1 MKKIALTY
9 QFSQVDKFF
18 RQLLSDIGGGQ
29 IEKTPSFLDLNMI
42 RAAQS
47 VATKRM
53 MMERLHDESG
63 TESPA
68 KVNPDARS
76 LSDV

>member
-9 QFSQVDKFF
+9 QFNQVDKFF

-29 IEKTPSFLDLNMI
+29 IEQTPSFLDLNMI

-68 KVNPDARS
+68 KINLDARS

>member
-1 MKKIALTY
+1 MKKIAVTY
-9 QFSQVDKFF
+9 QFNQVDKFF

-29 IEKTPSFLDLNMI
+29 IEYTPSFLDLNMI

-63 TESPA
+63 AESPA
-68 KVNPDARS
+68 KINENERA
-76 LSDV
+76 LSEV